1 MKSLKVSIIMFVI
14 SMVLLFLLMRE
25 RGKNAEARPNDTI
38 TVHDTAWQIHDSIRI
53 KKVPVYKEVIV
64 EVTSKPEMLPD
75 TNYARL
81 KEQYMALLALYLNKK
96 AYSDTIRVGSYGYIA
111 LLDTIKEN
119 KIAHRR
125 TRDNFNIP
133 IVKETKT
140 ITKYAPPVRQVYV
153 GGGVMVNNTLGIRGV
168 EAGLLYKTKKDQL
181 YNITAS
187 STIEGDVMY
196 GVHYYYKLK

>member
-1 MKSLKVSIIMFVI
+1 MKSLKVSIIMFVV
-14 SMVLLFLLMRE
+14 SMVLLVLLMRE

-38 TVHDTAWQIHDSIRI
+38 TVHDTTWQIHDSIRI

-64 EVTSKPEMLPD
+64 EVASKPEMLPD

-81 KEQYMALLALYLNKK
+81 KEQYMALLQLYINKIVYK
-96 AYSDTIRVGSYGYIA
+96 DTIKIGNYGYIA
-111 LLDTIKEN
+111 VLDTIKEN

-133 IVKETKT
+133 VVKETKT
-140 ITKYAPPVRQVYV
+140 ITKYAPPVRQLYV
-153 GGGVMVNNTLGIRGV
+153 GGGVMVNNTLGIRGA
-168 EAGLLYKTKKDQL
+168 EAGLLYKTKKDGV
-181 YNITAS
+181 YGITAS
-187 STIEGDVMY
+187 TDIEGDVMY